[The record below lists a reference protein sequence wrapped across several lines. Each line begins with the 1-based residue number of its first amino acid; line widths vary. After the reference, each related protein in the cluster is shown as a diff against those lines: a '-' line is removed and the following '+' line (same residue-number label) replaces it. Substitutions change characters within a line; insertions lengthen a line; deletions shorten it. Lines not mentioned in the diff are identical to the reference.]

1 MKFEELD
8 KNFQESLITPTET
21 EIFNFLDKEGI
32 EEYIMPTRQE
42 YINFFNEYDEDYE
55 IGEDGIPESIV
66 EPRYHKTME
75 ISFNR
80 ETEKVVLNVYDN
92 DTDYDLYDDDDD
104 IF

>member
-8 KNFQESLITPTET
+8 KNFQELLIAPTET

-66 EPRYHKTME
+66 EPRCHKTME

-104 IF
+104 MF